1 MGNYLADQ
9 YSLLHFA
16 TGVIAF
22 FWNVPFL
29 LSVIIHALF
38 EYAENSAAGVA
49 FINKYFVRT
58 RLFRW
63 PGRGKPAGADSI
75 MNQLGDNLF
84 FAVGWLAAAL
94 LELLGVQYGWY
105 ETKNQ

>member
-49 FINKYFVRT
+49 FINKH
-58 RLFRW
+58 L
-63 PGRGKPAGADSI
+63 
-75 MNQLGDNLF
+75 
-84 FAVGWLAAAL
+84 
-94 LELLGVQYGWY
+94 
-105 ETKNQ
+105 